1 MTHMTSPSATFPL
14 SLLLNAF
21 LVAVCVSGFAAP
33 PKPFGESAPE
43 AMSAVEALDYKLA
56 RELTSLLNDNNRQ
69 EFLALLTFVSTKQPT
84 RKAYIEVMF
93 RAAAHP
99 DSLFLL
105 ALLKSGVVSV
115 NDETEDGF
123 SLGSSALEVP
133 EKDDF
138 PHRLR
143 RLQLL
148 FDVGYK
154 SRTGELLVQAAVK
167 NCPEVINELDERLG
181 DKMDVNAQFSGTTPL
196 IAAVK
201 HGSAQ
206 CVSMLLAR
214 QADPRVRD
222 SDGKS
227 ASDYAAQDLPATNK
241 DEALRSRMLTI
252 RRLIQD
258 ATKEKSSAPK

>member
-1 MTHMTSPSATFPL
+1 M
-14 SLLLNAF
+14 
-21 LVAVCVSGFAAP
+21 VAACVSCFAGP
-33 PKPFGESAPE
+33 PEPFGEPAPV
-43 AMSAVEALDYKLA
+43 AMSAAEALDYKLA
-56 RELTSLLNDNNRQ
+56 RELTSLLNGSDRKG
-69 EFLALLTFVSTKQPT
+69 FLALLTFVSTKQPT
-84 RKAYIEVMF
+84 RKAYTEVMF

-105 ALLKSGVVSV
+105 ALLKSGLVSV

-133 EKDDF
+133 EKADF

-148 FDVGYK
+148 IEVGYK
-154 SRTGELLVQAAVK
+154 ARTSELLVQAAVK

-181 DKMDVNAQFSGTTPL
+181 DKLDVNAQFAGTTPL

-201 HGSAQ
+201 HGSVQ

-214 QADPRVRD
+214 KADPRVRD
-222 SDGKS
+222 KVGK
-227 ASDYAAQDLPATNK
+227 AAIEYVAEELPAANK
-241 DEALRSRMLTI
+241 DEALRSRMLSI
-252 RRLIQD
+252 RKLIQD
-258 ATKEKSSAPK
+258 ATTEKSSGTK

>member
-1 MTHMTSPSATFPL
+1 M
-14 SLLLNAF
+14 AF
-21 LVAVCVSGFAAP
+21 LVAVCVSCLAVP
-33 PKPFGESAPE
+33 PEPFGETAPV
-43 AMSAVEALDYKLA
+43 AMSAAEALDYKLA
-56 RELTSLLNDNNRQ
+56 RELTLLLNGNSRQ
-69 EFLALLTFVSTKQPT
+69 EFLALLTLVSTKQPT
-84 RKAYIEVMF
+84 RKAYTDVMF

-105 ALLKSGVVSV
+105 ALLKSGLVTV
-115 NDETEDGF
+115 NDETENGF
-123 SLGSSALEVP
+123 SLGSSALDVP

-154 SRTGELLVQAAVK
+154 ARTGELLVQAAVK

-181 DKMDVNAQFSGTTPL
+181 DKIDVNAQFSGTTPL

-214 QADPRVRD
+214 KADPRARD
-222 SDGKS
+222 SDGKT
-227 ASDYAAQDLPATNK
+227 AIDYVAQDLPAANK
-241 DEALRSRMLTI
+241 DEDLRSRMLTI